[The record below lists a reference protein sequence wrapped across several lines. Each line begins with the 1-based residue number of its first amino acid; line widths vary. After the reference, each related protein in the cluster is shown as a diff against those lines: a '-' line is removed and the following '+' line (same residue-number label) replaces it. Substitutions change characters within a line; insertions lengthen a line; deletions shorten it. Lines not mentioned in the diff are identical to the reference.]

1 VNRRNN
7 SGVSVYIHIPFC
19 LKKCNYCDFV
29 SFSHS
34 IEGLTNYV
42 SYLKKEI
49 DIFFLKFPRA
59 KVHLRTLYLGGGTP
73 SLLNVKLLLEIV
85 DHLKKYFDFS
95 TLIEFTIEANPETI
109 KLENFRD
116 FKEIGVNRVSIGGQS
131 FNDATLRK
139 LGRLHDSEK
148 IYKSFELLRKCN
160 FDNINLDLMFA
171 LPGEN
176 LGNILHSLSEAVKLE
191 PEHISFYSLT
201 VERGTKFYR
210 VRKSLEIPSNDDQA
224 EQYKKGINFLQ
235 KNGYKQYEISNFAK
249 KGYECAHNLSY
260 WLSSAYAGFGVSAG
274 SFISRRRR
282 KNVVNL
288 ETYYRKIDSGK
299 NPVGLKEHL
308 IGKQQKG
315 EYIIMCL
322 RLNKGCLDTIY
333 YDRFGVFPETDFAW
347 EIKKLV
353 SMKLIE
359 TSENGFR
366 ITPKGLLIANQV
378 MEYFI

>member
-1 VNRRNN
+1 MNRRNN

-29 SFSHS
+29 SFGHS

-42 SYLKKEI
+42 FYLKKEI
-49 DIFFLKFPRA
+49 DIFFLKFPRS

-73 SLLNVKLLLEIV
+73 SLLSGKLLLEIV

-176 LGNILHSLSEAVKLE
+176 LENILYSLSEAVKLA

-224 EQYKKGINFLQ
+224 EQYKTGINFLWT
-235 KNGYKQYEISNFAK
+235 NGYKQYEISNFAK
-249 KGYECAHNLSY
+249 KGYKCAHNLSY
-260 WLSSAYAGFGVSAG
+260 WLSSTYAGFGVSAG
-274 SFISRRRR
+274 SFISRRRQ

-299 NPVGLKEHL
+299 TPAGLKEHL
-308 IGKQQKG
+308 IGKKQKG

-322 RLNKGCLDTIY
+322 RLNKGCLDTMY
-333 YDRFGVFPETDFAW
+333 YDRFGVFLETDFAW

-366 ITPKGLLIANQV
+366 LIHKRLLIANQV